1 MFNNVFELNL
11 SELDVKYVP
20 SFFWEAPLVLVRSK
34 RERHLLLFLHDESP
48 RLRTEIWWIGEDL
61 LQFIFSQHDFG
72 LNLLCSLRQGHL
84 LHLASGLVVSLLG
97 SEKKTMPCSDPL
109 HWLSWPLWLLHV
121 LLCALA
127 FRACQYSWDTL
138 VYFLSVLVGRGF
150 VGLNWSC
157 RRMAL
162 DGRMKRV
169 AWLRGRG
176 VTLCRFGCQNHKRRT
191 ETCCTLGPSGQPT
204 FFKNNSGVA
213 CLAVD
218 LMGVRLSMK
227 IFPDTSGHV
236 LSGVQVS
243 FFPKDVAS
251 FLCREEVQKL
261 RTWKLTT

>member
-1 MFNNVFELNL
+1 M
-11 SELDVKYVP
+11 
-20 SFFWEAPLVLVRSK
+20 LVRSK

-72 LNLLCSLRQGHL
+72 VNLLCSLRQGHL

-204 FFKNNSGVA
+204 FFKKKSGVA

-227 IFPDTSGHV
+227 ISPDTSGQV

-243 FFPKDVAS
+243 FFRKDVAS